1 MNIPNEEEIV
11 MKMVLIIC
19 PEFRQPDVRA
29 LIEKHGVHAYSE
41 LKDITGEGA
50 TGRRMGTRVWPEK
63 SVLVFTVVSDEMKDA
78 LLSDLSQCATQLYP
92 DEGFRAFV
100 LPVEKAL

>member
-1 MNIPNEEEIV
+1 

-19 PEFRQPDVRA
+19 PEFRQPDVRS

-41 LKDITGEGA
+41 VADITGEGI
-50 TGRRMGTRVWPEK
+50 TGKRMGTRVWPEK
-63 SVLVFTVVSDEMKDA
+63 SILVFTVVSDEMKDA
-78 LLSDLSQCATQLYP
+78 LLSDLKHCATRLYP

-100 LPVEKAL
+100 LPVEEAV